1 MKRDGTESLSI
12 QLSFRQKVGLIF
24 ALVLAMAL
32 SVSWAHFANA
42 QADPD
47 QEFSARRVAS
57 GAARPVAG
65 VSNSGDNSNICAPI
79 LQVINTGNVLNQQGV
94 LQLLRELSKEGL
106 LAPVLFDKQGNPVQ
120 AFRNPD
126 DLVDFLDD
134 LIDLEGSSIDE
145 QASLEVNCDQTIEQ
159 AEAVN

>member
-1 MKRDGTESLSI
+1 M
-12 QLSFRQKVGLIF
+12 
-24 ALVLAMAL
+24 
-32 SVSWAHFANA
+32 
-42 QADPD
+42 
-47 QEFSARRVAS
+47 
-57 GAARPVAG
+57 AG

-94 LQLLRELSKEGL
+94 LQLLRDLSKEGL
-106 LAPVLFDKQGNPVQ
+106 LAPVLFDKQGNPLQ

-159 AEAVN
+159 AEAAN

>member
-1 MKRDGTESLSI
+1 MRKDGTQSLSI
-12 QLSFRQKVGLIF
+12 QLSFRQKVALILAF
-24 ALVLAMAL
+24 VLAIAL
-32 SVSWAHFANA
+32 SLGWAHFAYA

-47 QEFSARRVAS
+47 QEFSARRVTS
-57 GAARPVAG
+57 GAATPVAD

-79 LQVINTGNVLNQQGV
+79 LQVINTGNVVNQQGV
-94 LQLLRELSKEGL
+94 LELLRELSKEGL
-106 LAPVLFDKQGNPVQ
+106 LAPTLFDKQGNPVQ

-126 DLVDFLDD
+126 ELVDFLDD

>member
-12 QLSFRQKVGLIF
+12 QLSVRQKGGLIL
-24 ALVLAMAL
+24 ALLLAIAL
-32 SVSWAHFANA
+32 SVSWAHLANA

-47 QEFSARRVAS
+47 QEFSARRVTS
-57 GAARPVAG
+57 GTATPVAD

-79 LQVINTGNVLNQQGV
+79 LQVINTGNVLNQQAV
-94 LQLLRELSKEGL
+94 LQSLRDLSKQGL

-126 DLVDFLDD
+126 ELVDFLDD